1 MTDPAAIRE
10 DLTRHLALCRQILE
24 LVERE
29 AAAYRTAEPGGQF
42 GCFQEKKALL
52 GQLETS
58 VEALKGRR
66 EEWLAA
72 TPAQRAQHR
81 DIELLLRQ
89 NQDLIM
95 KIIVLDRENEQSL
108 LRRGLVPTRHLPPP
122 NRQRPHFVADLYR
135 RQGSVSPVS
144 APSETASPVEET

>member
-1 MTDPAAIRE
+1 MTDPTAIRQ

-29 AAAYRTAEPGGQF
+29 AAAFRTAEPGGQF

-52 GQLETS
+52 GKLEES

-66 EEWLAA
+66 TEWLAA

-81 DIELLLRQ
+81 DIDLLLRQ

-135 RQGSVSPVS
+135 RQGSVNAVS
-144 APSETASPVEET
+144 ARTETPSAIEET